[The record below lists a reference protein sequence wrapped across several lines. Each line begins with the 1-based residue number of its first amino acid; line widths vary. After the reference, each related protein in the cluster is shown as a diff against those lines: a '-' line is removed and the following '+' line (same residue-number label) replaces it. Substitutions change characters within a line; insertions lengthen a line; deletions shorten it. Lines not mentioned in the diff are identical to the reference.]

1 MPLSIG
7 VRNVAPFHS
16 SVASLYQ
23 AQGVPITIQINNV
36 IEGPT
41 FSPSSIMVTASEG
54 MTFESMQTYTVATY
68 QAIDQDTGL
77 TATNVR

>member
-23 AQGVPITIQINNV
+23 PQGIPISIQINNV

-54 MTFESMQTYTVATY
+54 MTAESILTYKVGTF
-68 QAIDQDTGL
+68 QAIDQDTGGI
-77 TATNVR
+77 ATNVR